1 MGAYYASSLKR
12 QFAYAN
18 SPAIRRLDRGQ
29 LQVTRARLQSS
40 DRTVKTRR
48 SYTNKSGKLCYQG
61 TKELKAT
68 EKYPV
73 LFGLAIAKIFE
84 ELKALQ
90 AELAILDKKPIRMA
104 SISTLSLDSREVDEP
119 PTPVPPPAIPA
130 VAPPPESGGVPAV
143 TEPSLLSKSEE
154 EDEEEQEEQEEEQGE
169 EMLKNAAKQ
178 RIRRMVKPKAKRS
191 DLVVPAWVAEQWNK
205 GTSQKEAMAA
215 LLQEVNWDKTSFL
228 NELEKVVKRTR
239 EIEIVKDQGWYS
251 QSEMKT
257 DLKWQRITAA
267 VAHCEKN
274 PSLLIRRNV
283 YDGVLEYWV
292 TVRETG
298 RHVENLKEEEIQRSR
313 SEAANPVELPKDA
326 FAGFDNMTKR
336 VLPEPAGPD
345 GSGDAKKSEGEE
357 LNKNYSKATE
367 MTEFE
372 PQYVALN
379 IEARASRHVKA
390 LEDGITK
397 LEKEHD
403 KLNLHWA
410 QAASPKVAVAK
421 AKAKEVLQ
429 AQLCED
435 GSRTSVMGFR
445 PMACSVSYED
455 ADEELWDLLTCHRSA
470 TGKRW
475 SVSVDEP
482 GIYLE
487 STLPVRA
494 RTAGGVLRH
503 AIKTIDSLQTRLS
516 PMLFKI
522 GMTHDAVRRWECP
535 EYGYVFERDH
545 WEGVPGCRNIRLGGD
560 NLSKDDALPAVHMTY
575 VVYRSLK
582 HKPCDAAPVTS
593 AIRAARAVLEEVP
606 EAVGSSIRIM
616 AGCKENNSERD
627 AHRVARRCRLTLPIM
642 ITEVMLHGWPV
653 PLNLLSAWLTFLLGR
668 NLLHTLSGLTHPD
681 LTRCHSTW
689 KCFWARYQKI
699 HPHHDIFRRAA
710 AGEVDLSRTVGLIL
724 HGDEGRTKKK
734 SAILVLSC
742 HSILGYGSNVAAD
755 AHPEPFCKQYLNLTR
770 HTLST
775 RWILGC
781 LPKTYYECED
791 GDRFFQDYLDVFVQD
806 FLQIYE
812 KGIKAV
818 TGEVYHFVILN
829 VIGDWPWLTKA
840 FGLLRN
846 FQNCSK
852 QESSKAAPKGICHCC
867 KADMENYPFEDFVSA
882 SPAWRET
889 INQERAY
896 RGSPSFWSLPK
907 DPTDETAFLGQD
919 IFHGFHLG
927 AAKQF
932 LASCLLAGLVQQTTR
947 PRAGAKDPR
956 RHVFCAGFLVRV
968 LGMHI

>member
-29 LQVTRARLQSS
+29 LQVTRARLQRS
-40 DRTVKTRR
+40 DRTIKTRR

-130 VAPPPESGGVPAV
+130 VAPPPESGGVPAD
-143 TEPSLLSKSEE
+143 EPPAAADPTGYPVGLIKKKKAKRPPTRRATCPTL
-154 EDEEEQEEQEEEQGE
+154 

-178 RIRRMVKPKAKRS
+178 RIRRMVRPKTKRS
-191 DLVVPAWVAEQWNK
+191 DLMVPAWVADQWHK

-345 GSGDAKKSEGEE
+345 GSGDAKKSEGED
-357 LNKNYSKATE
+357 LNKKYSKATE

-379 IEARASRHVKA
+379 SEARASRHVKA

-410 QAASPKVAVAK
+410 Q
-421 AKAKEVLQ
+421 
-429 AQLCED
+429 
-435 GSRTSVMGFR
+435 
-445 PMACSVSYED
+445 
-455 ADEELWDLLTCHRSA
+455 
-470 TGKRW
+470 
-475 SVSVDEP
+475 
-482 GIYLE
+482 
-487 STLPVRA
+487 
-494 RTAGGVLRH
+494 
-503 AIKTIDSLQTRLS
+503 
-516 PMLFKI
+516 
-522 GMTHDAVRRWECP
+522 
-535 EYGYVFERDH
+535 
-545 WEGVPGCRNIRLGGD
+545 
-560 NLSKDDALPAVHMTY
+560 
-575 VVYRSLK
+575 
-582 HKPCDAAPVTS
+582 AAPVTS

-627 AHRVARRCRLTLPIM
+627 AHRVARQCRLTLPIM

-653 PLNLLSAWLTFLLGR
+653 PLILLSAWLTILLGR

-734 SAILVLSC
+734 SAILVVSC
-742 HSILGYGSNVAAD
+742 HSILGYGSNAAAD

-896 RGSPSFWSLPK
+896 RGSPSLWSLPK

-927 AAKQF
+927 GHGASRPKGQGKAKKW
-932 LASCLLAGLVQQTTR
+932 ASTTSEDNETDTDLGRPPSQESSYEGYGLSLNLQHATPWDDITAEAERQLDI
-947 PRAGAKDPR
+947 PEQ
-956 RHVFCAGFLVRV
+956 
-968 LGMHI
+968 I

>member
-40 DRTVKTRR
+40 DRTIKTRR

-130 VAPPPESGGVPAV
+130 VAPPPESGGVPAD
-143 TEPSLLSKSEE
+143 EPPAPADPTGYPVGLIKKKKAKRPPTRRATCPTL
-154 EDEEEQEEQEEEQGE
+154 

-178 RIRRMVKPKAKRS
+178 RIRRIVKPKAKRS
-191 DLVVPAWVAEQWNK
+191 DLMVPAWVAEQWNK

-345 GSGDAKKSEGEE
+345 GSGDAK
-357 LNKNYSKATE
+357 
-367 MTEFE
+367 
-372 PQYVALN
+372 
-379 IEARASRHVKA
+379 HVKA

-410 QAASPKVAVAK
+410 QA
-421 AKAKEVLQ
+421 EI
-429 AQLCED
+429 
-435 GSRTSVMGFR
+435 R
-445 PMACSVSYED
+445 
-455 ADEELWDLLTCHRSA
+455 
-470 TGKRW
+470 KRW

-653 PLNLLSAWLTFLLGR
+653 PLILLSAWLTFLLGR

-907 DPTDETAFLGQD
+907 EN
-919 IFHGFHLG
+919 
-927 AAKQF
+927 
-932 LASCLLAGLVQQTTR
+932 LARNSWLA
-947 PRAGAKDPR
+947 
-956 RHVFCAGFLVRV
+956 
-968 LGMHI
+968 